1 MILQVAGAF
10 AAVVAA
16 SITFGVSK
24 RFLVY
29 SGFTGAFSWFV
40 YLLLLDKGFGEL
52 MGVFVATLVSALL
65 SHIFARILKA
75 PVTVFQIPA
84 ILPTVPGVA
93 MYRTVYYML
102 VGEREMSSFY
112 LTQALQIAGMI
123 AIGIFIMDTIFR
135 MFVKNNYSGGKHGEK
150 NLCDRR

>member
-10 AAVVAA
+10 AAVVAV
-16 SITFGVSK
+16 SITFGISK

-29 SGFTGAFSWFV
+29 SGFAGAFSWFV
-40 YLLLLDKGFGEL
+40 YLILLERGFGEL
-52 MGVFVATLVSALL
+52 MGVFVATLVSALI

-84 ILPTVPGVA
+84 ILPTVPGVG

-102 VGEREMSSFY
+102 IGDRETSAFY
-112 LTQALQIAGMI
+112 LTQTLQIAGMI
-123 AIGIFIMDTIFR
+123 AIGIFVMDTLFHLIFNKKPES
-135 MFVKNNYSGGKHGEK
+135 MKQQKEE
-150 NLCDRR
+150 

>member
-1 MILQVAGAF
+1 MILQVVGAF
-10 AAVVAA
+10 AGVIAV

-29 SGFTGAFSWFV
+29 SGLAGALSWFV
-40 YLLLLDKGFGEL
+40 YLVLLEMDFGEL
-52 MGVFVATLVSALL
+52 IGVFVATLVSAFI

-84 ILPTVPGVA
+84 ILPTVPGVG

-102 VGEREMSSFY
+102 IGDREMSGFY
-112 LTQALQIAGMI
+112 LAQTLQIAGMI
-123 AIGIFIMDTIFR
+123 AIGIFIMDTLFN
-135 MFVKNNYSGGKHGEK
+135 MFLKPKPELTGK
-150 NLCDRR
+150 